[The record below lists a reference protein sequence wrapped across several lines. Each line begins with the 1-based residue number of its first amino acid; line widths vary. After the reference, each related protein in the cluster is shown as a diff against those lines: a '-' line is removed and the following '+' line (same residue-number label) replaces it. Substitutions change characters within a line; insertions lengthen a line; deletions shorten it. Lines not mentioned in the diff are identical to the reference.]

1 MVLSVSSDRL
11 ETIRDDLYC
20 DFVFHPDAL
29 FPCGGPGLVPVQS
42 VSHWLETISYLF
54 HLDPQNAQYSSHT
67 TENKSIRFIS
77 VDNPQLPSF
86 QYIIH

>member
-1 MVLSVSSDRL
+1 
-11 ETIRDDLYC
+11 LYC